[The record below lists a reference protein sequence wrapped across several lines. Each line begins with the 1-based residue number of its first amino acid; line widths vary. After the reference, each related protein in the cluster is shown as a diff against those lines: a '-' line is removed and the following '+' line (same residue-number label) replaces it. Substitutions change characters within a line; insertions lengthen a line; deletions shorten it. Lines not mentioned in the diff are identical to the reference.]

1 MSLLILSAV
10 SVKTAEIV
18 FLSTIAFAF
27 VLIVIGAFIKR
38 GKGVF
43 NAIALASGLVG
54 VGFLV
59 YAMIALYKDGAG
71 LGAKSEVLLYIFT
84 ALIVACII
92 VLALVF
98 GKRNKSKDTRAL
110 VYGAVSM
117 ALSFGLSYI
126 RLFELPQGGSVTLA
140 SLLPLMIYSY
150 MFGIRRGVVIGALYG
165 LLQFIQAPW
174 FYHPVQFLLDYPI
187 AFAAIGLT
195 GIFNEIGL
203 FKKIKP
209 VGFCLG
215 AVLAVTIRY
224 FSHIISGIFVFGSGD
239 PENYG
244 AVAWSFLYNAFTYVD
259 LAFDIVLGIIIFS
272 AKPLVKLME
281 NNSAQR

>member
-1 MSLLILSAV
+1 MISLVSAV
-10 SVKTAEIV
+10 SVEVAEIV
-18 FLSTIAFAF
+18 FLSAIAFAF
-27 VLIVIGAFIKR
+27 VAVCVGAFVKR
-38 GKGVF
+38 FRSAFLAV
-43 NAIALASGLVG
+43 ALLSGLTG
-54 VGFLV
+54 IGFLV

-71 LGAKSEVLLYIFT
+71 LGVKSEVLLYVFT
-84 ALIVACII
+84 VLIVACIV

-98 GKRNKSKDTRAL
+98 GKKNVGKDTRAL

-126 RLFELPQGGSVTLA
+126 KLFELPQGGSVTLA
-140 SLLPLMIYSY
+140 SLVPLMIYSY

-187 AFAAIGLT
+187 AFSAIGLT

-215 AVLAVTIRY
+215 AILAVTVRY
-224 FSHIISGIFVFGSGD
+224 LSHVISGVFVFGSGD

-259 LAFDIVLGIIIFS
+259 LAFDIVIGVILFS
-272 AKPLVKLME
+272 SKSLVKLIE
-281 NNSAQR
+281 NSSAQQ

>member
-1 MSLLILSAV
+1 MISLVLSV
-10 SVKTAEIV
+10 SVEVAEIV
-18 FLSTIAFAF
+18 FLSAIAFAF
-27 VLIVIGAFIKR
+27 VAVCLSAFIKR
-38 GKGVF
+38 LRSPFLAV
-43 NAIALASGLVG
+43 ALLSGLTG

-71 LGAKSEVLLYIFT
+71 LDVKSEVLLYVFT
-84 ALIVACII
+84 LLIVACI
-92 VLALVF
+92 VVFSLVF
-98 GKRNKSKDTRAL
+98 GKKKVDKDTRAL

-126 RLFELPQGGSVTLA
+126 KLFELPQGGSVTLA
-140 SLLPLMIYSY
+140 SLVPLMIYSY

-187 AFAAIGLT
+187 AFSAIGLT

-209 VGFCLG
+209 VGFCAG
-215 AVLAVTIRY
+215 AILAVTVRY
-224 FSHIISGIFVFGSGD
+224 LSHVISGVFVFGSGD

-259 LAFDIVLGIIIFS
+259 LAFDIVIGVILFS
-272 AKPLVKLME
+272 SKSLVKLIE
-281 NNSAQR
+281 SNSAQQ

>member
-1 MSLLILSAV
+1 MISLVSAV
-10 SVKTAEIV
+10 SVEVAEIV
-18 FLSTIAFAF
+18 FLSAIAFAF
-27 VLIVIGAFIKR
+27 VAVCVGAFVKR
-38 GKGVF
+38 FRSAFLAV
-43 NAIALASGLVG
+43 ALLSGLTG

-59 YAMIALYKDGAG
+59 YVMIVLYKDGAG
-71 LGAKSEVLLYIFT
+71 LDVKSEVLLYVFT
-84 ALIVACII
+84 ALIVACIV

-98 GKRNKSKDTRAL
+98 GKKKVGKDTRAL

-126 RLFELPQGGSVTLA
+126 KLFELPQGGSVTLA
-140 SLLPLMIYSY
+140 SLVPLMIYSY

-187 AFAAIGLT
+187 AFSAIGLA

-215 AVLAVTIRY
+215 AILAVTVRY
-224 FSHIISGIFVFGSGD
+224 LSHVISGVFVFGSGD

-259 LAFDIVLGIIIFS
+259 LAFDIAIGVILFS
-272 AKPLVKLME
+272 SKSLVKLIE
-281 NNSAQR
+281 NNSAQQ

>member
-1 MSLLILSAV
+1 MISLVSAV
-10 SVKTAEIV
+10 SVEVAEIV
-18 FLSTIAFAF
+18 FLSAIAFAF
-27 VLIVIGAFIKR
+27 VAVCVGAFVKR
-38 GKGVF
+38 FRSAFLAV
-43 NAIALASGLVG
+43 ALLSGLTG
-54 VGFLV
+54 IGFLV

-71 LGAKSEVLLYIFT
+71 LGVKSEVLLYVFT
-84 ALIVACII
+84 VLIVACIV

-98 GKRNKSKDTRAL
+98 GKKNVGKDTRAL

-126 RLFELPQGGSVTLA
+126 KLFELPQGGSVTLA
-140 SLLPLMIYSY
+140 SLVPLMIYSY

-187 AFAAIGLT
+187 AFSAIGLT

-209 VGFCLG
+209 VGFCIG
-215 AVLAVTIRY
+215 AILAVTVRY
-224 FSHIISGIFVFGSGD
+224 LSHVISGVFVFGSGD

-259 LAFDIVLGIIIFS
+259 LAFDIVIGVILFS
-272 AKPLVKLME
+272 SKSLVKLIE
-281 NNSAQR
+281 NNSLQQ